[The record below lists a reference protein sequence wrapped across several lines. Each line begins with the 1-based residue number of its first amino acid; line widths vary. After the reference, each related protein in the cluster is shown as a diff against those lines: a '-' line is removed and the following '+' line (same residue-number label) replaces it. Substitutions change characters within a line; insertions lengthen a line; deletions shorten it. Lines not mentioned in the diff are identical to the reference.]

1 MMVAAGWIGFLQPPD
16 VTCEESSWAK
26 VVGKLVERKG
36 VLFQGNCVPQG
47 EDSVSGV
54 SGCA

>member
-1 MMVAAGWIGFLQPPD
+1 MTVAAGWIGSLQRLD
-16 VTCEESSWAK
+16 GTCEERTWAK
-26 VVGKLVERKG
+26 VVGILVERNG
-36 VLFQGNCVPQG
+36 VFFLGNCVPQG